1 MPSGLIALLDDVA
14 TIAKIAASSVDDIG
28 AAVGKAGSRAAGV
41 VIDDTAV
48 TPNYV
53 TGFTPDRE
61 LPIIAKIAVGSLKN
75 KVIILVAAL
84 ALSALLPQVIT
95 PLLML
100 GGAYLAFEGTEKV
113 WEKLAGDHHD
123 EEALM
128 EADTPEELEQ
138 RQVAGAIRTDFILS
152 AEIMVIALAQLTQ
165 FNIWMQ
171 AGALAAVGL
180 IITVAVYGAVGLIV
194 KLDDIGLHMAQR
206 KNAGTQAFGRGLVH
220 VVPKLLGSLS
230 VIGTAAMLW
239 VGGGILLH
247 GLEEMHVLTAVSHAL
262 HDLAHDLGHG
272 NGFIEWLVT
281 ALGGAVAG
289 TVVGA
294 IIVAG
299 LHLFPRKKSAPAH

>member
-14 TIAKIAASSVDDIG
+14 TIAKIAASSIDDIG
-28 AAVGKAGSRAAGV
+28 AAVGKAGSKAAGV

-48 TPNYV
+48 TPNSV

-61 LPIIAKIAVGSLKN
+61 LPIIGKIALGSLKN

-95 PLLML
+95 PWLML

-113 WEKLAGDHHD
+113 WEKLTGDHHD
-123 EEALM
+123 EEELM
-128 EADTPEELEQ
+128 EADTPQELEQ

-152 AEIMVIALAQLTQ
+152 AEIMVIALAQLTE

-180 IITVAVYGAVGLIV
+180 VITVAVYGAVGLIV

-206 KNAGTQAFGRGLVH
+206 KNAGTRAFGRGLVH

-247 GLEEMHVLTAVSHAL
+247 GLEEMHILTAIPHAL
-262 HDLAHDLGHG
+262 HDLAHNVGHG
-272 NGFIEWLVT
+272 NGFVEWLVT
-281 ALGGAVAG
+281 AIGGAFAG
-289 TVVGA
+289 TFVGA
-294 IIVAG
+294 IIVAV
-299 LHLFPRKKSAPAH
+299 LHMIPRKKAALAH